1 MMRRGA
7 AAAGGVAKKS
17 NCPQYQI
24 APVLNSCENSF
35 CKRGIPGN
43 RRFCSVK
50 IQRGVRL

>member
-1 MMRRGA
+1 MMRRDA
-7 AAAGGVAKKS
+7 AAAGDAAKKD

-43 RRFCSVK
+43 RRFSSVI